1 MTEITYSLRA
11 LGWGPAFETQLDLE
25 AMETLAPMR
34 VAAVHRAAVDLLGA
48 EGARRAEC
56 APGLST
62 AELAVGDWALLG
74 RADGRL
80 HRRLERASLLSR
92 RAAGEG
98 REEQLIAA
106 NVDTLFIVSSCN
118 ADFNP
123 ARIERYL
130 VLARQS
136 GAMPVLVLTK
146 ADCAA
151 DPADYAQRAGA
162 IDRSLAVE
170 SLDARDPAQCARLRD
185 WCGEG
190 RTVALLGSSGV
201 GKSTLINA
209 LTGAGQATR
218 GIREDD
224 AKGRHTTTARSLHA
238 IPTGGWLIDTPGM
251 RALRLHDAA
260 EGVAAVFADIAAL
273 AADCRYGDCAHEA
286 EPGCAVRA
294 AIAAGRLDAARLARW
309 RKLEREEARN
319 TESVA
324 EARARSRALGRLYR
338 SGQAAG
344 RRKRGDPLRDG

>member
-1 MTEITYSLRA
+1 MKESTDDLRA
-11 LGWGPAFETQLDLE
+11 LGWGPAFQSQLELEELET
-25 AMETLAPMR
+25 MAPVR
-34 VAAVHRAAVDLLGA
+34 VAAVHRDAVDLLGA
-48 EGARRAEC
+48 EGALRAEC

-62 AELAVGDWALLG
+62 ADLAVGDWGLVG
-74 RADGRL
+74 QTDGRF

-98 REEQLIAA
+98 RAEQLIAA

-146 ADCAA
+146 ADGAEDA
-151 DPADYAQRAGA
+151 SDYARRAA
-162 IDRSLAVE
+162 ALDPMLPVE
-170 SLDARDPAQCARLRD
+170 TLDARDVAQTERLLD
-185 WCGEG
+185 WFGVG
-190 RTVALLGSSGV
+190 RTAALLGSSGV

-224 AKGRHTTTARSLHA
+224 AKGRHTTTSRSLHA
-238 IPTGGWLIDTPGM
+238 IPSGGWLIDTPGM

-273 AADCRYGDCAHEA
+273 ASGCRYGDCAHEA
-286 EPGCAVRA
+286 EPGCAVQA
-294 AIAAGRLDAARLARW
+294 SIAAGDLDPARLARW
-309 RKLEREEARN
+309 RKLEREEAHN
-319 TESVA
+319 SASVA
-324 EARARSRALGRLYR
+324 EARARARALGRLHR
-338 SGQAAG
+338 SGKSAG
-344 RRKRGDPLRDG
+344 RRKRGE